1 MQLYCLHHYDS
12 MNTTFTQKFVYLSKY
27 VLQIEI
33 WGSLSCVDIASL
45 AFETAPTQSVGVV
58 LFHAEVCALEHFWYD
73 SVGHKPKLAKQK
85 QQHTEVNLW

>member
-1 MQLYCLHHYDS
+1 MIAWTLRLHKISNAH
-12 MNTTFTQKFVYLSKY
+12 FVYLSKY

-45 AFETAPTQSVGVV
+45 AFETAPTQSVGVA
-58 LFHAEVCALEHFWYD
+58 LFHAEVCAVEHFRYD
-73 SVGHKPKLAKQK
+73 SVGHKPMLAKRK